1 MKFKKIAALAT
12 ATMMAAAVLTGCGSS
27 ESTQAPAENAAETP
41 AQAPAD
47 APAKAEAEAAAPGDS
62 GFTEVPIGEEQE
74 SADAHINVAAVY
86 FQAVDMKS
94 GEGNTQS
101 GADFTMHIEADIA
114 AMENDLGFVVDQF
127 VPGLTVEYEIVNQA
141 NNAVVVKGTFM
152 QMNASD
158 GPHYGANI
166 NLNNAGTYTARFI
179 IHSPAENNYFI
190 HTDDDTKPGS
200 TLQKYW
206 PNDKPLSVEFK
217 DWVFDGKKVQPEY
230 N

>member
-1 MKFKKIAALAT
+1 MKKTMSLVLAGAALAF
-12 ATMMAAAVLTGCGSS
+12 AMMGCNEKTTSQTSSSAAAEAVEEDEGGFV
-27 ESTQAPAENAAETP
+27 EHDIGDEQQA
-41 AQAPAD
+41 
-47 APAKAEAEAAAPGDS
+47 
-62 GFTEVPIGEEQE
+62 GFLAVNG
-74 SADAHINVAAVY
+74 VY

-94 GEGNTQS
+94 GEGNVQY

-127 VPGLTVEYEIVNQA
+127 VPGLTVDYE
-141 NNAVVVKGTFM
+141 VVDQSNGNIAAKGTFM

-166 NLNNAGTYTARFI
+166 NLNQAGTYTARFI

-190 HTDDDTKPGS
+190 HTDEDTKPGS
-200 TLQKYW
+200 DLQKYW
-206 PNDKPLSVEFK
+206 PNDKPLTVEFK

>member
-1 MKFKKIAALAT
+1 MKKTMSLVLTGAALAF
-12 ATMMAAAVLTGCGSS
+12 AFMGCSKSNGSQVSSSAAAEAVEEDEGGFV
-27 ESTQAPAENAAETP
+27 EHDIGDEQQA
-41 AQAPAD
+41 
-47 APAKAEAEAAAPGDS
+47 
-62 GFTEVPIGEEQE
+62 GFLAVNG
-74 SADAHINVAAVY
+74 VY

-94 GEGNTQS
+94 GEGNVQN

-114 AMENDLGFVVDQF
+114 AMDNDLGFVVDQF
-127 VPGLTVEYEIVNQA
+127 VPGLTVDYEIVDQTNGSVA
-141 NNAVVVKGTFM
+141 TKGTFM

-166 NLNNAGTYTARFI
+166 NLTKASTYTARFI

-190 HTDDDTKPGS
+190 HTDEDTKPGS

-206 PNDKPLSVEFK
+206 PNDKPLTVEFK
-217 DWVFDGKKVQPEY
+217 DWVFDGKKVEPEF

>member
-1 MKFKKIAALAT
+1 MKKTMSLVLAGAALAFAMMGCNEKTTSQT
-12 ATMMAAAVLTGCGSS
+12 ASSAAAEVVEEDAGGFV
-27 ESTQAPAENAAETP
+27 EHDIGDEQQA
-41 AQAPAD
+41 
-47 APAKAEAEAAAPGDS
+47 
-62 GFTEVPIGEEQE
+62 GFLAVNG
-74 SADAHINVAAVY
+74 VY

-94 GEGNTQS
+94 GEGNTQK

-127 VPGLTVEYEIVNQA
+127 VPGLTVEYEVIDQSSS
-141 NNAVVVKGTFM
+141 AVAAKGTFM

-166 NLNNAGTYTARFI
+166 NLNQAGTYTARFI

-190 HTDDDTKPGS
+190 QTVEDTKPGS
-200 TLQKYW
+200 DLQNFW
-206 PNDKPLSVEFK
+206 PNDKPLTVEFK

>member
-1 MKFKKIAALAT
+1 MKKTMSLVLAGAALAFAMMGCNEKTTSQT
-12 ATMMAAAVLTGCGSS
+12 ASSAAAEVVEEDAGGFV
-27 ESTQAPAENAAETP
+27 EHDIGDEQQA
-41 AQAPAD
+41 
-47 APAKAEAEAAAPGDS
+47 
-62 GFTEVPIGEEQE
+62 GFLAVNG
-74 SADAHINVAAVY
+74 VY

-94 GEGNTQS
+94 GEGNTQK

-127 VPGLTVEYEIVNQA
+127 VPGLTVEYEVIDQSSS
-141 NNAVVVKGTFM
+141 AVAAKGTFM

-166 NLNNAGTYTARFI
+166 NLNQAGTYTARFI

-190 HTDDDTKPGS
+190 HTDEDTKPGS
-200 TLQKYW
+200 DLQKYW
-206 PNDKPLSVEFK
+206 PNDKPLTVEFK

>member
-1 MKFKKIAALAT
+1 MKKTMSLVLAGAAFAFAFMGCNEKSNNSQTASSAAQEVQEEDEGGFVEHDIGDEQQAGFLA
-12 ATMMAAAVLTGCGSS
+12 VNG
-27 ESTQAPAENAAETP
+27 
-41 AQAPAD
+41 
-47 APAKAEAEAAAPGDS
+47 
-62 GFTEVPIGEEQE
+62 
-74 SADAHINVAAVY
+74 VY

-94 GEGNTQS
+94 GEGNIQN

-127 VPGLTVEYEIVNQA
+127 VPGLTVDYE
-141 NNAVVVKGTFM
+141 VVDQSNGSIEAKGTFM

-166 NLNNAGTYTARFI
+166 NLNKASTYTARFI

-190 HTDDDTKPGS
+190 HTDEDTKPGS
-200 TLQKYW
+200 DLQKYW
-206 PNDKPLSVEFK
+206 PNDKPLTVEFK

>member
-1 MKFKKIAALAT
+1 MKKTASFVLAGAVLAVAFMGCGNKSNNSQVT
-12 ATMMAAAVLTGCGSS
+12 SSAAAEVEEADEGGFV
-27 ESTQAPAENAAETP
+27 EHDIGDEQQA
-41 AQAPAD
+41 
-47 APAKAEAEAAAPGDS
+47 
-62 GFTEVPIGEEQE
+62 GFLAVNG
-74 SADAHINVAAVY
+74 VY

-94 GEGNTQS
+94 GEGNVQN

-114 AMENDLGFVVDQF
+114 AMDNNLGFVVDQF
-127 VPGLTVEYEIVNQA
+127 VPGLTVDYEIVDQA
-141 NNAVVVKGTFM
+141 TAKTVTSGTFM

-166 NLNNAGTYTARFI
+166 NLNKAGTYTARFI

-190 HTDDDTKPGS
+190 HTDEDTRPGE
-200 TLQKYW
+200 TLQDYW
-206 PNDKPLSVEFK
+206 KNDKPLTVEFK

>member
-1 MKFKKIAALAT
+1 MKKTMSLVLAGAAIAFAFMGCNEKTTSQTEASSAAQEVQEEDAGGFVEHDIGDEQQAGFLA
-12 ATMMAAAVLTGCGSS
+12 VNG
-27 ESTQAPAENAAETP
+27 
-41 AQAPAD
+41 
-47 APAKAEAEAAAPGDS
+47 
-62 GFTEVPIGEEQE
+62 
-74 SADAHINVAAVY
+74 VY

-127 VPGLTVEYEIVNQA
+127 VPGLTVDYEIVDQA
-141 NNAVVVKGTFM
+141 SGEIATKGTFM
-152 QMNASD
+152 PMNASD

-166 NLNNAGTYTARFI
+166 NLTQAGTYTARFI

-190 HTDDDTKPGS
+190 HTDEDTKPGAD
-200 TLQKYW
+200 LQKYW
-206 PNDKPLSVEFK
+206 PNDKPLTVEFK

>member
-1 MKFKKIAALAT
+1 MKKTLSLVLAGAAMAF
-12 ATMMAAAVLTGCGSS
+12 AFVACSKSNGSQPAAAAT
-27 ESTQAPAENAAETP
+27 ETP
-41 AQAPAD
+41 AASS
-47 APAKAEAEAAAPGDS
+47 AAAEVAEEDEGGFVEHDIGDEQKA
-62 GFTEVPIGEEQE
+62 GFLAVNG
-74 SADAHINVAAVY
+74 VY

-94 GEGNTQS
+94 GEGNLQF
-101 GADFTMHIEADIA
+101 GKDYTMHIEADIA
-114 AMENDLGFVVDQF
+114 AMDNDLGFVVDQF
-127 VPGLTVEYEIVNQA
+127 VPGLTVDYEIVDQA
-141 NNAVVVKGTFM
+141 NGESVTTGTFM

-166 NLNNAGTYTARFI
+166 NLNKAGTYTARFI

-190 HTDDDTKPGS
+190 HTDEDTKPGS

-217 DWVFDGKKVQPEY
+217 DWAFDGKKVEPEF

>member
-1 MKFKKIAALAT
+1 MKKTMSLILAGAAMAFAFMGCNEKAT
-12 ATMMAAAVLTGCGSS
+12 SQANSSAAAEAVEEDEGGFV
-27 ESTQAPAENAAETP
+27 EHDIGDEQQA
-41 AQAPAD
+41 
-47 APAKAEAEAAAPGDS
+47 
-62 GFTEVPIGEEQE
+62 GFLAVNG
-74 SADAHINVAAVY
+74 VY

-94 GEGNTQS
+94 GEGNTQK

-127 VPGLTVEYEIVNQA
+127 VPGLTVDYEVIDQSSGNVA
-141 NNAVVVKGTFM
+141 VKGTFM

-166 NLNNAGTYTARFI
+166 NLNQAGTYTARFI

-190 HTDDDTKPGS
+190 HTDEDTKPGS
-200 TLQKYW
+200 DLQKYW

>member
-1 MKFKKIAALAT
+1 MKKTLSFILVAACVAGIAFAWPFGKKDDKKADKK
-12 ATMMAAAVLTGCGSS
+12 AAASAAK
-27 ESTQAPAENAAETP
+27 EAEE
-41 AQAPAD
+41 AD
-47 APAKAEAEAAAPGDS
+47 AGGFVEHDIGDEQKA
-62 GFTEVPIGEEQE
+62 GFLAVNG
-74 SADAHINVAAVY
+74 VY

-94 GEGNTQS
+94 GEGNTQK

-114 AMENDLGFVVDQF
+114 AMDNDLGFVVDQF
-127 VPGLTVEYEIVNQA
+127 VPGLTVDYEIVDQKSKKT
-141 NNAVVVKGTFM
+141 VTKGTFM

-166 NLNNAGTYTARFI
+166 NLNQAGTYTARFI
-179 IHSPAENNYFI
+179 IHSPAENNYYI
-190 HTDDDTKPGS
+190 HTDADTKPGS

-206 PNDKPLSVEFK
+206 KNDKPLTVEFK